1 MSAAPLDPNELPPEI
16 KNGMIASLIGGFSMV
31 ARLLLSEEPVTMGWV
46 VRRITAASI
55 VAVVVGWG
63 LQDQIPSRST
73 LFFCC
78 GAAAYAA
85 PEVTDAGMRWLKAKM
100 KSEIKSVEIDEKKPK
115 TKSRR
120 KRK

>member
-1 MSAAPLDPNELPPEI
+1 MSAAPIDQNELPPEI
-16 KNGMIASLIGGFSMV
+16 KNGMIASLIGGFSMC

-78 GAAAYAA
+78 GSAAYAA
-85 PEVTDAGMRWLKAKM
+85 PEICDAGMRWIKAKM
-100 KSEIKSVEIDEKKPK
+100 KSEIKKVETDAKPK
-115 TKSRR
+115 TKSRS